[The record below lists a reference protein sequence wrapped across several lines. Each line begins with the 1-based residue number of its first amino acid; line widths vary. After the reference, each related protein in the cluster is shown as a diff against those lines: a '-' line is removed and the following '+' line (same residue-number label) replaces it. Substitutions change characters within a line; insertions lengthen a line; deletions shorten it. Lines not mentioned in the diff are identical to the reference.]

1 MMDRNLECLD
11 VNMLKSLYERETD
24 DLNEALLNG
33 VSWNDLKDQRKKV
46 TDIAMALQAI
56 RTREDFMKEN
66 PAERSIRSL
75 E

>member
-24 DLNEALLNG
+24 NLNEALLNG
-33 VSWNDLKDQRKKV
+33 VSWNDPKDQRKKV

-66 PAERSIRSL
+66 PAERSIRSP